1 MAGLVGI
8 FRPGGVTADDV
19 RTVQRLARGLD
30 YTGVSGMDTWSDASL
45 CVSRVH
51 HPDEAP
57 EPVAQRADLDAS
69 VIFDGFMADEPP
81 PGRAPAAW
89 CLDLYADHGAEG
101 LAQVNGQFNVILSD
115 HRRRALLLAN
125 DRFAARPLYYHA
137 TRERVIWSNQV
148 RGLLAPDVPRRLCE
162 AGMHQVFVFQTI
174 LDERT
179 LLEDVRTLPPA
190 GVMTFQH
197 GRVRVGRYWELR
209 YRDAAPRSA
218 DRYAEELAET
228 LRGAVGRNL
237 RSAKRVGLL
246 LSGGLDSRAILAC
259 SPVSLAA
266 VTIADSENIEVAV
279 ARRLAETRDL
289 AFTFIR
295 RDPDYYS
302 GLVDLGAA
310 LGDGA
315 SRFDNAHFG
324 RLREALG
331 SSVSGLAT
339 GYGFD
344 LLLKGAALPKRRR
357 HLLGWPVNRHRL
369 VDPGARPSPR
379 ALVDVVLDTQ
389 GDCLWHHPVLP
400 RLFRGREFSRLEE
413 SVRGV
418 VAGILERAESHA
430 PDPVRRCEFVR
441 MNMLATRFN
450 AFLNVLSIRHF
461 YRDHTV
467 AFDNEV
473 LERHLDLPSALR
485 LDGIV
490 YKRALHLLDPAIAS
504 VPDAN
509 TGLPPRTHY
518 LVEHARTR
526 ARLAASRVSGRP
538 AGDLAG
544 PQGSW
549 PRMDELIRRRPS
561 LAGRIAD
568 VIGDD
573 AGLPGDLLDIP
584 SLKAVLADHLAGRAD
599 ATWPLLLTL
608 SFGTWYRRT
617 VTAEAAK

>member
-8 FRPGGVTADDV
+8 FRPGGLTAAD
-19 RTVQRLARGLD
+19 RLTVQRLAQGLD
-30 YTGVSGMDTWSDASL
+30 YTGVSDVDTWSDASL
-45 CVSRVH
+45 CVARVH
-51 HPDEAP
+51 HPDEAT
-57 EPVAQRADLDAS
+57 EPPAQRADLDAAL
-69 VIFDGFMADEPP
+69 IYDGSMAEEPSG
-81 PGRAPAAW
+81 GRSPAAW
-89 CLDLYADHGAEG
+89 CLDLYADHGSAG

-115 HRRRALLLAN
+115 RRRRALLLVN
-125 DRFAARPLYYHA
+125 DRFASRPLYYHA
-137 TRERVIWSNQV
+137 TAERVIWSNQV

-190 GVMTFQH
+190 GVLTFQD
-197 GRVRVGRYWELR
+197 GRAAVARYWELR
-209 YRDAAPRSA
+209 YREASPRSPRH
-218 DRYAEELAET
+218 DAEELAET
-228 LRGAVGRNL
+228 LRGAVRRNL
-237 RSAKRVGLL
+237 RSAKRAGLL
-246 LSGGLDSRAILAC
+246 LSGGLDSRAIIAC

-266 VTIADSENIEVAV
+266 VTIADSENAEVEV
-279 ARRLAETRDL
+279 ARRLAATRDL
-289 AFTFIR
+289 SFTFVR
-295 RDPDYYS
+295 RDPDYYA

-331 SSVSGLAT
+331 GSVSGLAT

-344 LLLKGAALPKRRR
+344 LLLKGAALPKRRL
-357 HLLGWPVNRHRL
+357 HLLGWPLNRHRL
-369 VDPGARPSPR
+369 VDPGVRASRA

-400 RLFRGREFSRLEE
+400 RLFRRPELARLEE
-413 SVRGV
+413 TVRGV
-418 VAGILERAESHA
+418 VDGILARAEACA

-461 YRDHTV
+461 YRDYTV
-467 AFDNEV
+467 AFDNAV
-473 LERHLDLPSALR
+473 LDRHLDLPSSLR

-504 VPDAN
+504 VADAN

-518 LVEHARTR
+518 LVEHARMR
-526 ARLAASRVSGRP
+526 ARLAASRVTRRP
-538 AGDLAG
+538 VDLTAS
-544 PQGSW
+544 QGSW
-549 PRMDELIRRRPS
+549 PRMDELIRQRPA
-561 LAGRIAD
+561 LAGRLAD

-573 AGLPGDLLDIP
+573 AALPGDLLDIP
-584 SLKAVLADHLAGRAD
+584 GLKAVLAEHLAGRAD

-608 SFGTWYRRT
+608 SFGTWYRHT
-617 VTAEAAK
+617 VTGEAG

>member
-8 FRPGGVTADDV
+8 FRPGGLTAAD
-19 RTVQRLARGLD
+19 RLTVQRLAQGLD
-30 YTGVSGMDTWSDASL
+30 YTGVSDVDTWSDACL

-57 EPVAQRADLDAS
+57 EPAAQRTDLDAS
-69 VIFDGFMADEPP
+69 LIFDGSMAEEPA
-81 PGRAPAAW
+81 PGRGPAAW
-89 CLDLYADHGAEG
+89 CLDLYADRGSEG
-101 LAQVNGQFNVILSD
+101 LAQVNGQFNVILLD
-115 HRRRALLLAN
+115 RRRRALLLVN
-125 DRFAARPLYYHA
+125 DRFASRPLYYHA
-137 TRERVIWSNQV
+137 TAERVIWSNQV

-162 AGMHQVFVFQTI
+162 AGVHQLFVFQTI

-190 GVMTFQH
+190 GVLTFRD
-197 GRVRVGRYWELR
+197 GRARVARYWELR
-209 YRDAAPRSA
+209 YHDAAPRSPH
-218 DRYAEELAET
+218 RYAEDLAET
-228 LRGAVGRNL
+228 LRGAVRRNL
-237 RSAKRVGLL
+237 RSAKRAGLL
-246 LSGGLDSRAILAC
+246 LSGGLDSRAIIAC
-259 SPVSLAA
+259 SPVSLSA
-266 VTIADSENIEVAV
+266 VTIADSENLEVEV
-279 ARRLAETRDL
+279 ARRLAATRDL
-289 AFTFIR
+289 AFTFVR
-295 RDPDYYS
+295 RDPDYYE

-331 SSVSGLAT
+331 GSVAGLAT

-369 VDPGARPSPR
+369 VDPGAHPSR
-379 ALVDVVLDTQ
+379 TALVDVVLDTQ

-400 RLFRGREFSRLEE
+400 RLFRRPEFTRLEE
-413 SVRGV
+413 SVRDV
-418 VAGILERAESHA
+418 VGGILGRAEAHA
-430 PDPVRRCEFVR
+430 PDPVRRCEYVR

-450 AFLNVLSIRHF
+450 AFLNVLSVRHF

-467 AFDNEV
+467 AFDNAV
-473 LERHLDLPSALR
+473 LDQHLDLPSDLR
-485 LDGIV
+485 LDGIA
-490 YKRALHLLDPAIAS
+490 YKRALQLLDPAIAS

-518 LVEHARTR
+518 LVEHARMR
-526 ARLAASRVSGRP
+526 ARLAASRVSRRP
-538 AGDLAG
+538 LSHAAS
-544 PQGSW
+544 QGSW
-549 PRMDELIRRRPS
+549 PRMDELIRRRPA

-573 AGLPGDLLDIP
+573 AALPGDLFYIP
-584 SLKAVLADHLAGRAD
+584 EMKAVLAEHLAGRTD
-599 ATWPLLLTL
+599 ATWPLLLAL

-617 VTAEAAK
+617 VTAEAA

>member
-8 FRPGGVTADDV
+8 FRPGGLTAEDR
-19 RTVQRLARGLD
+19 RTVPRLARGLD
-30 YTGVSGMDTWSDASL
+30 YTGVSGIDTWSDTVL
-45 CVSRVH
+45 CVARVH
-51 HPDEAP
+51 HPDETP
-57 EPVAQRADLDAS
+57 EPVAQRADLDAT
-69 VIFDGFMADEPP
+69 VIFDGSIAEEPTT
-81 PGRAPAAW
+81 GRGPAAW

-101 LAQVNGQFNVILSD
+101 LAQVNGQFNVVLSD
-115 HRRRALLLAN
+115 RRGRALLLVN
-125 DRFAARPLYYHA
+125 DRFASRPLYYHA
-137 TRERVIWSNQV
+137 TPERVIWSTQV

-162 AGMHQVFVFQTI
+162 AGVHQVFVFQTI
-174 LDERT
+174 LDDRT

-190 GVMTFQH
+190 GVLTVQD
-197 GRVRVGRYWELR
+197 GRARVARYWELR
-209 YRDAAPRSA
+209 YRDEAPRPA
-218 DRYAEELAET
+218 RRYAEDLAET
-228 LRGAVGRNL
+228 LRGAVRRSL
-237 RSAKRVGLL
+237 RSAERAGLL

-266 VTIADSENIEVAV
+266 VTIADSENTEVEV
-279 ARRLAETRDL
+279 ARRLAATRNL
-289 AFTFIR
+289 AFTFVR
-295 RDPDYYS
+295 RDPDYYT
-302 GLVDLGAA
+302 GLVDLGAM

-331 SSVSGLAT
+331 GSVCGLAT

-344 LLLKGAALPKRRR
+344 LLLKGAALPRRPR
-357 HLLGWPVNRHRL
+357 RVLGWPVNRHRL
-369 VDPGARPSPR
+369 VDPGARPSR
-379 ALVDVVLDTQ
+379 EALVDVVLDTQ

-400 RLFRGREFSRLEE
+400 RLFRGPERARLEE

-418 VAGILERAESHA
+418 VGAILARAEAHA

-461 YRDHTV
+461 YRDYTV
-467 AFDNEV
+467 AFDNAV

-490 YKRALHLLDPAIAS
+490 YKRALQLLDPTLAS

-518 LVEHARTR
+518 LVEHARSR
-526 ARLAASRVSGRP
+526 VRLAASRVSRRP
-538 AGDLAG
+538 VNLAAS
-544 PQGSW
+544 QGSW

-561 LAGRIAD
+561 LGGRIAD

-573 AGLPGDLLDIP
+573 AALPGDLLDIP

>member
-8 FRPGGVTADDV
+8 FRPGGLTTDDRHTV
-19 RTVQRLARGLD
+19 RRLAQGLD
-30 YTGVSGMDTWSDASL
+30 YTGVSDVDTWSDASL

-51 HPDEAP
+51 HPDDP
-57 EPVAQRADLDAS
+57 REPAAQRVDLDATL
-69 VIFDGFMADEPP
+69 IFDGSMADEPE
-81 PGRAPAAW
+81 PGRGSAAR
-89 CLDLYADHGAEG
+89 CLDLYAEHGSAG

-115 HRRRALLLAN
+115 RRRRALLLVN
-125 DRFAARPLYYHA
+125 DRFASRPLYYHA
-137 TRERVIWSNQV
+137 TPERVIWSNQV
-148 RGLLAPDVPRRLCE
+148 RGLLASDVPRRLCE
-162 AGMHQVFVFQTI
+162 AAMHQLFVFQTI

-190 GVMTFQH
+190 GVMTFQD
-197 GRVRVGRYWELR
+197 GRARVARYWELR
-209 YRDAAPRSA
+209 YRDAAPRPTR
-218 DRYAEELAET
+218 RYAEDLAES
-228 LRGAVGRNL
+228 LRGAVRRSL
-237 RSAKRVGLL
+237 RSAKHTSLL
-246 LSGGLDSRAILAC
+246 LSGGLDSRAIIAC

-266 VTIADSENIEVAV
+266 VTIADSENTEVQV
-279 ARRLAETRDL
+279 ARRLAATRDL
-289 AFTFIR
+289 PFTFVR
-295 RDPDYYS
+295 RDAEYYP

-324 RLREALG
+324 RLRETLG
-331 SSVSGLAT
+331 GSISGLAT

-357 HLLGWPVNRHRL
+357 HLLGWPVNRHQL
-369 VDPGARPSPR
+369 VDPGARPSR
-379 ALVDVVLDTQ
+379 VTLVDVVLHTQ
-389 GDCLWHHPVLP
+389 GDSLWGHPVLP
-400 RLFRGREFSRLEE
+400 RLFRAPEFARLEE

-418 VAGILERAESHA
+418 VGGILEHAETQA
-430 PDPVRRCEFVR
+430 PDPTRRCEFVR
-441 MNMLATRFN
+441 MYMLATRFN

-461 YRDHTV
+461 YRDYTV
-467 AFDNEV
+467 AFDNAV

-490 YKRALHLLDPAIAS
+490 YKRALHLLDPTIAS

-526 ARLAASRVSGRP
+526 ARLAASRVSGR
-538 AGDLAG
+538 LAG
-544 PQGSW
+544 NLAASQGSW
-549 PRMDELIRRRPS
+549 PRMDELIRRPS

-573 AGLPGDLLDIP
+573 AALPGDLLDIGG
-584 SLKAVLADHLAGRAD
+584 LKGVLADHLAGRAD
-599 ATWPLLLTL
+599 ATWLLLLTL

-617 VTAEAAK
+617 VTGGGG

>member
-8 FRPGGVTADDV
+8 FRPGGLTAADRLTV
-19 RTVQRLARGLD
+19 RRLAQGLD
-30 YTGVSGMDTWSDASL
+30 YTGVSDVDTWADACL

-57 EPVAQRADLDAS
+57 EPAAQRTDLDAS
-69 VIFDGFMADEPP
+69 LIFDGSLAEEPP
-81 PGRAPAAW
+81 GGRSPAAW
-89 CLDLYADHGAEG
+89 CLDLYADRGFAG

-115 HRRRALLLAN
+115 RRERALLLAN
-125 DRFAARPLYYHA
+125 DRFASRPLYYHA
-137 TRERVIWSNQV
+137 TPERVIWSNQV

-197 GRVRVGRYWELR
+197 GRARVARYWELR
-209 YRDAAPRSA
+209 YQDAAPRSP
-218 DRYAEELAET
+218 RHYAEDLAET
-228 LRGAVGRNL
+228 LRGAVRRNL
-237 RSAKRVGLL
+237 RSAKRAGLL
-246 LSGGLDSRAILAC
+246 LSGGLDSRAIIAC

-266 VTIADSENIEVAV
+266 VTIADAENTEVEV
-279 ARRLAETRDL
+279 ARRLAAARDL
-289 AFTFIR
+289 PFTFVS
-295 RDPDYYS
+295 RDPDYYA

-331 SSVSGLAT
+331 GSVSGLAT

-344 LLLKGAALPKRRR
+344 LLLKGAALPKRRL

-369 VDPGARPSPR
+369 VDPGAHPSR
-379 ALVDVVLDTQ
+379 AALVDVVLDTQ

-400 RLFRGREFSRLEE
+400 RLFRRPELARLEE
-413 SVRGV
+413 TVRGV
-418 VAGILERAESHA
+418 VGGILERAEAHA
-430 PDPVRRCEFVR
+430 PDAVRRCEFVR

-461 YRDHTV
+461 YRDYTV
-467 AFDNEV
+467 AFDNAV
-473 LERHLDLPSALR
+473 LDRHLDLPSALR

-490 YKRALHLLDPAIAS
+490 YKRALQLLDPAIAS

-509 TGLPPRTHY
+509 TSLPPRTHY
-518 LVEHARTR
+518 LVEHARMR
-526 ARLAASRVSGRP
+526 ARLAASRVSRRP
-538 AGDLAG
+538 LNHAAS
-544 PQGSW
+544 QGSW
-549 PRMDELIRRRPS
+549 PRMDELIRRRPA
-561 LAGRIAD
+561 LAERIAD

-573 AGLPGDLLDIP
+573 AALPGDLLDIQG
-584 SLKAVLADHLAGRAD
+584 LKAALAEHLAGRAD

-617 VTAEAAK
+617 VTAEAA